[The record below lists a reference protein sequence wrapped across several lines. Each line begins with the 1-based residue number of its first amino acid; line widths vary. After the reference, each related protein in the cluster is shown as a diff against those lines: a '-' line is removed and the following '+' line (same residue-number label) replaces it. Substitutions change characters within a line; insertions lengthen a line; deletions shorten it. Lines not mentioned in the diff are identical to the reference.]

1 MATFIEHQAREDSK
15 SDVSIDTLQIKQDR
29 RKLQERLVKSERDE
43 CYEALIEL
51 IYKESIQRNQKVQ
64 ELLIEKADE
73 VAYKRSIIKFMK
85 EKLHFIPARIV

>member
-51 IYKESIQRNQKVQ
+51 IYKESI
-64 ELLIEKADE
+64 
-73 VAYKRSIIKFMK
+73 
-85 EKLHFIPARIV
+85 